1 MNIPFF
7 SFRLAPQELRAKW
20 KDVASEVIDSG
31 NFLQSDW
38 NKIFSENFSKKM
50 SRKFALGVSNGLDG
64 ITLSLRSLNLSAG
77 KRVAVPSHTFIAVW
91 NAVLSVGA
99 EPVAI
104 EVDDDGQINLEKVA
118 LAHSIQ
124 PIDAVIVVH
133 MHGFPI
139 SLSGF
144 RSWCDYNN
152 VLLIEDCSQAH
163 FAKTQD
169 GVVGKFGDVAV
180 FSHYPSKN
188 LPALGDAGT
197 IVCDDQSLY
206 EKIKVMANYGSDLS
220 NKYVHHEL
228 GYNCRMDSIQ
238 AAILDVNLKLVEEWN
253 SARINLACLYETNL
267 QDLPVKILH
276 KISSGSV
283 FHHYCILV
291 KERSKLIRYLSDHGI
306 ETNIHYPIPPYREVS
321 KWKGYYNLE
330 VFSCETADKISS
342 TTLSLPISQWH
353 TPEMIIMVSE
363 TIKQFY
369 YDA

>member
-1 MNIPFF
+1 MKVPFF
-7 SFRLAPQELRAKW
+7 SLRLAPEELRARW

-38 NKIFSENFSKKM
+38 NTNFSKNFSEKM
-50 SRKFALGVSNGLDG
+50 GRKFVLGVSNGLDG
-64 ITLSLRSLNLSAG
+64 ITLSLRSLNISTG

-104 EVDDDGQINLEKVA
+104 EVDTEGQISLEKVA
-118 LAHSIQ
+118 VAHSIQ

-144 RSWCDYNN
+144 KSWCNSNN

-163 FAKTQD
+163 FATTQE
-169 GVVGKFGDVAV
+169 GVVGKFGDIAI

-188 LPALGDAGT
+188 LPAFGDAGT
-197 IVCDDQSLY
+197 IVCDDQYLY
-206 EKIKVMANYGSDLS
+206 EKIKALANYGSDLN

-228 GYNCRMDSIQ
+228 GFNCRMDSIQ
-238 AAILDVNLKLVEEWN
+238 AAILDVNLKHVDGWN
-253 SARINLACLYETNL
+253 RKRIALASLYETNL
-267 QDLPVKILH
+267 QDMPLKILH
-276 KISSGSV
+276 KIDSGSV

-291 KERSKLIRYLSDHGI
+291 KDRSKLIRYLSDNGI

-321 KWKGYYNLE
+321 KWKRNSNLE
-330 VFSCETADKISS
+330 VFSCDSADEISR

-353 TPEMIIMVSE
+353 TPEMVVMVSE
-363 TIKQFY
+363 TVKRFY
-369 YDA
+369 HAP